1 MGAYEQFPS
10 KRTDFKGEV
19 DGANPLHVLGRITME
34 DRIFSAPTRLAIVI
48 PTLNEEEGLRAT
60 VADIP
65 FNELR
70 ALGFDGTVVVVD
82 GRSTDSTAA
91 VAQSLGTEFFVQRD
105 KGKGAAVREGIDWA
119 MARGIPY
126 VMVMDADHSYPGS
139 ALPCMATLLDAGSDL
154 VIGVRRPDRH
164 ALSELRGLVHRVG
177 NGTLNFLAGY
187 LSKGPILDVCS
198 GLWGIRTAALDKMA
212 LESDGFDIEAEVFVK
227 AFRRG
232 LAISQVP
239 VVYRDRLGRAKLHAF
254 KDGSRILLSILRNS
268 RRTRPLGESAVNGV
282 SYPTDELPAPTMR
295 DLQSLLF
302 ALNSRR
308 VFVSGPAGGSAA
320 VTELT
325 QRLTDSNPGMSVA
338 ALPSNASELPPADT
352 IAVSSPAAR
361 APTDLAADGQPWS
374 IVITLPSG
382 SLRRAGPTCTIRIP
396 EGQRMLYVDMYNSS
410 EAPPAPAPE
419 DSWASKSQA
428 YRTERSSGRPLSTL
442 RLLSS
447 SLAQFSPQRD
457 LALIAA
463 NVSHS
468 NYTVRRERDPSLPRP
483 QSDRPEPPTEGPE
496 RSA

>member
-1 MGAYEQFPS
+1 
-10 KRTDFKGEV
+10 
-19 DGANPLHVLGRITME
+19 ME
-34 DRIFSAPTRLAIVI
+34 SRVFAAPTRLAIII

-65 FNELR
+65 FGELR
-70 ALGFDGTVVVVD
+70 TLGFDGTVVVVD

-91 VAQSLGTEFFVQRD
+91 VAQSLGTEFFVQRA

-119 MARGIPY
+119 IARGIPY
-126 VMVMDADHSYPGS
+126 VMVMDADHSYPGA

-198 GLWGIRTAALDKMA
+198 GLWGIRTAVLGQMP

-254 KDGSRILLSILRNS
+254 KDGSRILLSILRNA
-268 RRTRPLGESAVNGV
+268 RRTRPLGQSPPIGA
-282 SYPTDELPAPTMR
+282 YLPPDELPASTMR

-308 VFVSGPAGGSAA
+308 VFVSGPAGGSVA
-320 VTELT
+320 VTDLT

-338 ALPSNASELPPADT
+338 VLPTNVSEFTPPT
-352 IAVSSPAAR
+352 L
-361 APTDLAADGQPWS
+361 PTDAGIQSPVPAEPVVDGQPWS

-396 EGQRMLYVDMYNSS
+396 EGQRLLYLDMYNSS
-410 EAPPAPAPE
+410 EAPPAPTPE
-419 DSWASKSQA
+419 DSWSGRSQA

-468 NYTVRRERDPSLPRP
+468 NYTVRRERDVSLPRP
-483 QSDRPEPPTEGPE
+483 PAERPASSSEGPE